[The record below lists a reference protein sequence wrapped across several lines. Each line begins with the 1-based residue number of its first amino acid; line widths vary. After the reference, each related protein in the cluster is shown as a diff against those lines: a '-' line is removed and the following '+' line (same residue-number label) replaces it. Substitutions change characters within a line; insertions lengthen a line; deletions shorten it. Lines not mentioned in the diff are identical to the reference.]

1 VEAVVPARPNNP
13 DDASKVLGPVTVA
26 DLAGREVSDE
36 RSLSLA
42 QTPAYIARHDRGGGE
57 AQYTVV
63 LGEALGRRGLM
74 DLLYTIAPY
83 KAHGPDRFAR
93 VLDNWRLH
101 DRAKTSSGSESLLL
115 QHANSLKLSWHEFA
129 KHRELFIAIFEDESE
144 NTRVLP
150 VVTWEKSPDG
160 ARKWRFDGL
169 DRALVDTLGS
179 SVPILCGLHESAQTE
194 LDSLVG
200 LVTLPYF
207 LPELRKNWR
216 AWQPLVKNGKSN
228 YIGPASMA
236 VVCLM
241 HRRALLNSAFIRSAE
256 VCIDAAAIDTS

>member
-1 VEAVVPARPNNP
+1 MEAVGPASRIESEG
-13 DDASKVLGPVTVA
+13 ASKILGPVSIS
-26 DLAGREVSDE
+26 DLAGRDVRDE
-36 RSLSLA
+36 RSLLLA
-42 QTPAYIARHDRGGGE
+42 QTPGYVARQDREGGE
-57 AQYTVV
+57 SDYTVV
-63 LGEALGRRGLM
+63 LGQTLGRRGLM

-101 DRAKTSSGSESLLL
+101 DRARTSSGSESLLL
-115 QHANSLKLSWHEFA
+115 QHANSLKVSWHEFA
-129 KHRELFIAIFEDESE
+129 RHRELFIALFEDEGESR
-144 NTRVLP
+144 RVLP
-150 VVTWEKSPDG
+150 VVTWEKSQGG

-169 DRALVDTLGS
+169 DRTLVEALEK
-179 SVPILCGLHESAQTE
+179 SVPILQGLSDSGQTE

-200 LVTLPYF
+200 LVSLPYF

-236 VVCLM
+236 VISLM
-241 HRRALLNSAFIRSAE
+241 HRRALLNSAFIRNAE
-256 VCIDAAAIDTS
+256 KCIDASAIDTR